1 MNSIGQIIRKYRKQS
16 RCTQTDLAKKLED
29 CGIHIT
35 SKAVWAWE
43 KGIAEPSAGTFLQ
56 VCRILNIPDCIEE
69 FFGENPNN
77 PLSVLNDDGKA
88 LVRQYIDSLIS
99 PVSYRKEKKSEP
111 AESRKKMRLI
121 RLYDLRVSAG
131 TGNFADSDQYAEIE
145 VDEAAVG
152 GADFAV
158 TISGDSMMPRF
169 KDHQTV
175 FVHRQSAL
183 ESGEIGIFYL
193 NDSVYIKKFQNDQN
207 GLYLISLNPKYRP
220 IPIDP
225 SQDSF
230 RIFGK
235 VCGPTD

>member
-1 MNSIGQIIRKYRKQS
+1 MNSIGQIIRKYRKLS
-16 RCTQTDLAKKLED
+16 HYTQTDLAKKLGD
-29 CGIHIT
+29 CGIRIT

-56 VCRILNIPDCIEE
+56 VCRILNIPDCVEE

-77 PLSVLNDDGKA
+77 PLSILNEDGKS
-88 LVRQYIDSLIS
+88 LVRQYINSLAS
-99 PVSYRKEKKSEP
+99 PVSYLKTEKEAP
-111 AESRKKMRLI
+111 AAAGRKMRSI

-145 VDEAAVG
+145 VDEKTAG
-152 GADFAV
+152 DADFAV

-175 FVHRQSAL
+175 FVHEQSAL

-193 NDSVYIKKFQNDQN
+193 NDSVYIKKFQNDRN
-207 GLYLISLNPKYRP
+207 GLYLLSLNPKYDP
-220 IPIDP
+220 IPVDP

-235 VCGPTD
+235 VCG

>member
-1 MNSIGQIIRKYRKQS
+1 MNSIGQIIRKYRKLGHY
-16 RCTQTDLAKKLED
+16 TQTDLAKKLED
-29 CGIHIT
+29 CDIHIT

-77 PLSVLNDDGKA
+77 PLSILNDDGKA
-88 LVRQYIDSLIS
+88 LVRQYISSLTS
-99 PVSYRKEKKSEP
+99 PVSYLKEKKNASA
-111 AESRKKMRLI
+111 AEKHNMRSI

-145 VDEAAVG
+145 VNEETAGD
-152 GADFAV
+152 ADFAV

-175 FVHRQSAL
+175 FVHEQSTL

-193 NDSVYIKKFQNDQN
+193 NDNVYIKKFQNDRD
-207 GLYLISLNPKYRP
+207 GLYLLSLNPRYDP
-220 IPIDP
+220 IPVDL

-235 VCGPTD
+235 VCH